1 MNLIYT
7 QMKYLKSFNESN
19 QFITNPDE
27 IEDMLLRITV
37 YAHSPYNDGLINRIT
52 IHPDGVV
59 DVRGDIV
66 IAQHDKSL
74 NYRLPIKFGNVT
86 GTFYIKSSSQLT
98 TLEGCP
104 EECLHFNAYSLQ
116 SKNLVG
122 GPKQV
127 PGDYYILES
136 QITSLEGSPEIV
148 GGNFDVRGA
157 YIQNLEGG
165 PRTVGGVMTCTEC
178 PLTNLVGSPDSVD
191 KLKIYNCAYLTS
203 LEGFPKVVRRAEI
216 YLSNPKINIW
226 DPTPLKNC
234 EFKQFVVVGYGG
246 LPELVELFNPFEG
259 KLSNVSG
266 LLLNPV
272 MKKFKE
278 SLDYNYVRRGHPKP
292 QINLFRLREAFDELG
307 GTPNFKVKESKR
319 MENYD
324 FVDEEGRIV
333 DWDGQVLSIK

>member
-1 MNLIYT
+1 
-7 QMKYLKSFNESN
+7 MKYLKSFNESN

-27 IEDMLLRITV
+27 IKDMLLRITV
-37 YAHSPYNDGLINRIT
+37 YAHSPYNDNLINRIT

-59 DVRGDIV
+59 DVRGGIL

-74 NYRLPIKFGNVT
+74 KYRLPVKFGNVT
-86 GTFYIKSSSQLT
+86 GIFDIKSSSRLT

-104 EECLHFNAYSLQ
+104 EKCGHFNAYSLQ

-127 PGDYYILES
+127 FGDYYIREC

-148 GGNFDVRGA
+148 GGDFTVSGSP
-157 YIQNLEGG
+157 IKNLEGG
-165 PRTVGGVMTCTEC
+165 PRTVGGVMTCCEC
-178 PLTNLVGSPDSVD
+178 QLTDLVGSPDSVD
-191 KLKIYNCAYLTS
+191 KLSLFNLAHLTS
-203 LEGFPKVVRRAEI
+203 LEGFPKVVRRTNI
-216 YLSNPKINIW
+216 NFSNPQINIW

-234 EFKQFVVVGYGG
+234 EFEQLVVDGYGG
-246 LPELVELFNPFEG
+246 IPELAELFSPFEG
-259 KLSNVSG
+259 KLRNVG
-266 LLLNPV
+266 GFLLNPV
-272 MKKFKE
+272 TKRFKE

-307 GTPNFKVKESKR
+307 GTPKFKVKKSKR

>member
-1 MNLIYT
+1 
-7 QMKYLKSFNESN
+7 MKYLKSFNESN

-37 YAHSPYNDGLINRIT
+37 YAHSPYNDNLISRIT

-86 GTFYIKSSSQLT
+86 GTFHIKSSSRLT

-104 EECLHFNAYSLQ
+104 EKCLHFNGYSLQ

-127 PGDYYILES
+127 SGDYYIMES

-157 YIQNLEGG
+157 YIENLEGS
-165 PRTVGGVMTCTEC
+165 PRTVGGAMRCSEC
-178 PLTNLVGSPDSVD
+178 LLTDLVGSPDSVD
-191 KLKIYNCAYLTS
+191 KFLLYNCVYLTS
-203 LEGFPKVVRRAEI
+203 LEGFPKVVRRADI
-216 YLSNPKINIW
+216 YLFNPKINIW

-234 EFKQFVVVGYGG
+234 EFEQFVVDGYGG
-246 LPELVELFNPFEG
+246 LSELVELFSPFEG
-259 KLSNVSG
+259 KIKNLGG

-272 MKKFKE
+272 TKKFKE
-278 SLDYNYVRRGHPKP
+278 SLDYNYVRGGHPKP
-292 QINLFRLREAFDELG
+292 QINLFRLREAFNELG